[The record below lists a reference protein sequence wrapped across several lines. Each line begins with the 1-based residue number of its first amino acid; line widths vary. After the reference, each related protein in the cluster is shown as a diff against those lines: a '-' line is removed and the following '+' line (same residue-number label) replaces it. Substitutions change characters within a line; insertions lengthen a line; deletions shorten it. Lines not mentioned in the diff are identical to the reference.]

1 MQLWYLVCVLWGR
14 CLSTFILCVVVV
26 RIYSVIIYSKTIDF
40 FLNFFFFKK
49 RNKQCLYPDSLGP
62 RKIRRAVVDLVIGRV
77 SSGVDPSIFC
87 PSRHTVFFSFLL
99 LFFFLWKMTPNYL
112 RSSLNN
118 MASCTLDCIAQ
129 CTCVDPGN
137 GSEFPCSV
145 NWLMLNK
152 KNVSN
157 FLFLMFPF
165 ALKKKSGHWCVAAA
179 DPHSLLGKYFP
190 SGCSLVDFSILA
202 VWTCGPEER
211 ETVGGEFRFLSFL
224 RQGLM

>member
-87 PSRHTVFFSFLL
+87 PSRRIVFFSFLL
-99 LFFFLWKMTPNYL
+99 LFFFSLKNDTKLLEIKSEQHGFLYL
-112 RSSLNN
+112 RLH
-118 MASCTLDCIAQ
+118 
-129 CTCVDPGN
+129 
-137 GSEFPCSV
+137 CSV
-145 NWLMLNK
+145 HMCWSWEWEWVSMLCK
-152 KNVSN
+152 
-157 FLFLMFPF
+157 
-165 ALKKKSGHWCVAAA
+165 
-179 DPHSLLGKYFP
+179 
-190 SGCSLVDFSILA
+190 LA
-202 VWTCGPEER
+202 HAK
-211 ETVGGEFRFLSFL
+211 
-224 RQGLM
+224 